1 MLEEQ
6 PRDGGKAGPMRKIL
20 ALTVIISG
28 VFFAAVLFASQPVR
42 VIINGCVRG
51 GELLSQKTGFGTHAI
66 EGQYRI
72 RALAPE
78 GASLDLTR

>member
-51 GELLSQKTGFGTHAI
+51 GELLSQKTGL
-66 EGQYRI
+66 ELMQS
-72 RALAPE
+72 RANTASGPSPRKAPL
-78 GASLDLTR
+78 ST